1 MSTGESSTER
11 AFTAEEQQLAEQL
24 LETFRRH
31 VCDLARLHDPRLTVA
46 DLRDLLLGAALLFG
60 EDLGVSQDQLL
71 WDSRLMDMRPA
82 DDLVASLTL
91 DSLLLARQVIP
102 ARIAGQQW
110 EGRDASLA
118 RAAAR
123 LLRALLRLLVPSQI
137 HIGDSS
143 SEWHHWRRRRAR
155 MLLDALPSKDLRLAL
170 GIVEVTAP
178 PAQFEGFDPIARMQE
193 WGRLLVAATPVTSWR
208 FPVPANLVL
217 SQVLMVNLSRSR
229 PGDITETTT
238 LGRLRQWLAST
249 IERLRTSASLNQ
261 WQDSWLQRVREVG
274 HAAPTLYFRV
284 HPHSESGH
292 DVDNAQNL
300 VALADLMLA
309 EVYFPPYGPR
319 SSQLHKL
326 RYEIA
331 EILEDQDDPELDQ
344 TEQVFDWCARA
355 LRSIIRHRHLRN
367 ELVAPLEHL
376 AASIEDGGPVSL
388 LADTPE
394 DEEPSPSR
402 SPAFLANMIMANV
415 LNLSTSKLLL
425 NRQLMSSEEA
435 RREQIEYELDQ
446 FNSIDPYL
454 RDIGYPPDVLIW
466 RDEFLRGLFEREREG
481 LTDQA
486 AEAIVS
492 LTRRPSSIWFAA
504 LNEITN
510 IASQRGDVFPLLHQ
524 LLAQEFVEH
533 LPGTLL
539 SDTWTCPRDVRIY
552 EQVRALARLP
562 SSQNETLV
570 CQRVCW
576 EQALKARMT
585 EAVERI
591 GIGGFSAVLQAV
603 ATPPLETVTQ
613 ADCFKNFVERLIPT
627 INRRQTL
634 LTDVEE
640 QRLLG
645 SSSEGDEPLPG
656 DWEQAPAIVVASID
670 PAWRLS
676 LEHLSAELMQA
687 MAIPDCVLAITPEAI
702 GMPRDILAG
711 AEARPEPAEEPAD
724 DAVVLYRRTDEGL
737 IALQEAESLE
747 VAVDRYAAEHD
758 DLQNLVLT
766 DWRPEDP
773 FPEVTEDGR
782 QIRYDGSDFSRAQF
796 EDAEISDVSLA
807 RTTWDGADLRT
818 VEFARADF
826 NGASFRDA
834 HLDHTSFANVDLTGA
849 CFDGAKLS
857 ECGFADSSLRNAD
870 FGTAELVNCDLGEC
884 DLTGADLSRATI
896 SEDLTI
902 DFAARLPDGAVLRD
916 VFLERL
922 RIPRSGDNN
931 PPRRRLLTSRTNPLP
946 GENSVESTEPSGP
959 EQ

>member
-11 AFTAEEQQLAEQL
+11 SFTAEEQQLAEQL

-31 VCDLARLHDPRLTVA
+31 VCDLTRLHDPRLTVA

-60 EDLGVSQDQLL
+60 EDLDVGQDQLL
-71 WDSRLMDMRPA
+71 WAARVTSTRPA

-118 RAAAR
+118 SAAAR

-137 HIGDSS
+137 SHIGDSS
-143 SEWHHWRRRRAR
+143 SEWHLWRRRRAR
-155 MLLDALPSKDLRLAL
+155 MLLDVLPSKDLRLAL

-249 IERLRTSASLNQ
+249 IERLRTNVLLSQ
-261 WQDSWLQRVREVG
+261 WQDSWLQRVQEVG

-292 DVDNAQNL
+292 DVDNVENL

-309 EVYFPPYGPR
+309 EVHFPPYGPR

-331 EILEDQDDPELDQ
+331 EILEDPDDPELAQ
-344 TEQVFDWCARA
+344 TEPVFDWCARA

-367 ELVAPLEHL
+367 ELVSPLEHL
-376 AASIEDGGPVSL
+376 AASLEDGGPISL

-394 DEEPSPSR
+394 DEEPVPSR

-415 LNLSTSKLLL
+415 LSASTSKLLL
-425 NRQLMSSEEA
+425 NRQLMSSDEA

-446 FNSIDPYL
+446 FNSTDMFL
-454 RDIGYPPDVLIW
+454 RDIGYPPDALIW

-481 LTDQA
+481 LTDLA
-486 AEAIVS
+486 TEAIVS
-492 LTRRPSSIWFAA
+492 LNHRPSSIWFAA

-539 SDTWTCPRDVRIY
+539 NDTWTRPRDVCIY
-552 EQVRALARLP
+552 EQAKRLARLP

-585 EAVERI
+585 ETAERI
-591 GIGGFSAVLQAV
+591 GIGSFSAVLQAV

-640 QRLLG
+640 QRLLS

-656 DWEQAPAIVVASID
+656 DWEQAPAIVVASIE
-670 PAWRLS
+670 PSWRLS

-702 GMPRDILAG
+702 GMSRDILAR
-711 AEARPEPAEEPAD
+711 AEARPEPVEEPAD
-724 DAVVLYRRTDEGL
+724 DAVVLYRRTDDGL
-737 IALQEAESLE
+737 VAIQEAEDME
-747 VAVDRYAAEHD
+747 AAVAQYAAEHD
-758 DLQNLVLT
+758 DLQNLVLH
-766 DWRPEDP
+766 DWTPHDPIPEA
-773 FPEVTEDGR
+773 TEDGR
-782 QIRYDGSDFSRAQF
+782 PVSYDGSDFSRARF
-796 EDAEISDVSLA
+796 DTIDVSGASFA
-807 RTTWDGADLRT
+807 RTTWDGATLLT
-818 VEFARADF
+818 LEFSGADF
-826 NGASFRDA
+826 SGASFREA
-834 HLDHTSFANVDLTGA
+834 NLDHASFVNVNLTGA

-857 ECGFADSSLRNAD
+857 HCGFATSSLRDVD
-870 FGTAELVNCDLGEC
+870 FGTAELSDCDLGDC

-896 SEDLTI
+896 SENLTI
-902 DFAARLPDGAVLRD
+902 DFEARLPDGAVLRE
-916 VFLERL
+916 VFLDRL
-922 RIPRSGDNN
+922 RIPRSVNEN
-931 PPRRRLLTSRTNPLP
+931 PPRRRLLPSRTNPLP
-946 GENSVESTEPSGP
+946 GENSVEPSERLGD
-959 EQ
+959 E